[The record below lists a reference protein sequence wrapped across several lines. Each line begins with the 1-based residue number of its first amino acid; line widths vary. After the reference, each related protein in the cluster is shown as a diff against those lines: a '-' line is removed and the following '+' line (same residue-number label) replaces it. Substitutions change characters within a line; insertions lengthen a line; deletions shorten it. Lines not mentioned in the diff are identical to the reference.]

1 MANFAIKDSIDFK
14 LTLAGESEVYIDV
27 DYVNTGSLTVEGDA
41 TYAKKKGSNAISFP
55 NAKTGTITVEA
66 EVANWKWLA
75 LQFGG
80 DVSGSTNDTLTVKG
94 VSAAKSF
101 KLEGTFDVTFDDG
114 SGTKTMTIVANNVS
128 PQTNAEMTFSTEE
141 VTGFKITFDMM
152 VDSAG
157 NLFVMKPYTAPGS
170 LSVKS
175 SK

>member
-14 LTLAGESEVYIDV
+14 LTLAGQEDAYIEV
-27 DYVNTGSLTVEGDA
+27 DYVNTGSLAVEGDA
-41 TYAKKKGSNAISFP
+41 TYAKKKGSNAIAFP

-80 DVSGSTNDTLTVKG
+80 EVSGVGNDTLTVKG
-94 VSAAKSF
+94 ISAAKSF
-101 KLEGTFDVTFDDG
+101 KLEGTFDVAFDDG
-114 SGTKTMTIVANNVS
+114 SGTKTMTVIANNVS

-152 VDSAG
+152 VDTAG
-157 NLFVMKPYTAPGS
+157 DLFVMKPYSAPSG